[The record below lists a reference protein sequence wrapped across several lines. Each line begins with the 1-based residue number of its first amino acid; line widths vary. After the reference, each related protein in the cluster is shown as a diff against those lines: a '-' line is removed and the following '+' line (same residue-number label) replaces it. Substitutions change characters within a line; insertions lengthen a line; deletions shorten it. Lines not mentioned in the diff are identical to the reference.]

1 MVELGPD
8 LGALYLDVL
17 ILLDSSL
24 RLATPLVLA
33 ALAGLYGERAGIV
46 DIGLEGK
53 MLGAAFAAAATA
65 AVTGSAWL
73 GLLAGIGAALAL
85 ALLHGWVSIHQ
96 RGNQIVS
103 GTAINIAVAGLAPT
117 LANHWFHLNGQTPLL
132 DGDARFQTLTWPGA
146 ETIAGVPLI
155 GPLYAEVVSGHNAI
169 TYLAVAIVPA
179 AAWVLYRTRFG
190 LRLRAAGENPE
201 AVDTAGIGV
210 AGIRYRAMA
219 INGVLCG
226 LAGAVLSTGLGSAFV
241 RDMSA
246 GKGFLALAAMIFAK
260 WRPLPTFLAC
270 LLFGFVDALQG
281 RLQGTALPLVGEI
294 PFQFTIMLPYVL
306 TVVILAGFVGRIEAP
321 KASGIPYVKQR

>member
-1 MVELGPD
+1 MAD
-8 LGALYLDVL
+8 LYMDIL
-17 ILLDSSL
+17 ILLDSAL

-33 ALAGLYGERAGIV
+33 ALAGLYAERSGIV

-53 MLGAAFAAAATA
+53 MLGAAFAAAAA
-65 AVTGSAWL
+65 AAATGSAWV
-73 GLLAGIGAALAL
+73 GLLTGVGASIAL

-103 GTAINIAVAGLAPT
+103 GAAINITVAGLAPT

-132 DGDARFQTLTWPGA
+132 SGGARFQALVWPGVDA
-146 ETIAGVPLI
+146 IGSLPVI
-155 GPLYAEVVSGHNAI
+155 GPLYGEVISGHNAV
-169 TYLAVAIVPA
+169 TYMAILSVPI

-201 AVDTAGIGV
+201 AVDTAGISVYGL
-210 AGIRYRAMA
+210 RYKAMI

-226 LAGAVLSTGLGSAFV
+226 LAGTALSTGLGAAFV

-246 GKGFLALAAMIFAK
+246 GRGFLALAAMIFGRWK
-260 WRPLPTFLAC
+260 PVPTLFAC

-281 RLQGTALPLVGEI
+281 RLQGVDLPLIGEI
-294 PFQFTIMLPYVL
+294 PFQFTIMLPYIF
-306 TVVILAGFVGRIEAP
+306 TVIILAGFVGRIAAP
-321 KASGIPYVKQR
+321 RASGIPYSKEG

>member
-1 MVELGPD
+1 MAD
-8 LGALYLDVL
+8 LYLDIL
-17 ILLDSSL
+17 ILLDSAL

-33 ALAGLYGERAGIV
+33 ALAGLYAERSGIV

-53 MLGAAFAAAATA
+53 MLGAAFAAAAAA
-65 AVTGSAWL
+65 AVTGSAWM
-73 GLLAGIGAALAL
+73 GLLTGVGASIAL

-103 GTAINIAVAGLAPT
+103 GAAINIIVAGLAPT

-132 DGDARFQTLTWPGA
+132 SGDARFQALIWPGVDA
-146 ETIAGVPLI
+146 IGNLPVI
-155 GPLYAEVVSGHNAI
+155 GPLYAEVISGHNVVTYIAI
-169 TYLAVAIVPA
+169 LSVPI

-201 AVDTAGIGV
+201 AVDTAGISVYGL
-210 AGIRYRAMA
+210 RYRAMI

-226 LAGAVLSTGLGSAFV
+226 LAGTALSTGLGAAFV

-246 GKGFLALAAMIFAK
+246 GRGFLALAAMIFGRWK
-260 WRPLPTFLAC
+260 PVPTLFAC

-281 RLQGTALPLVGEI
+281 RLQGVDLPLIGEI
-294 PFQFTIMLPYVL
+294 PFQFTIMLPYIF
-306 TVVILAGFVGRIEAP
+306 TVIILAGFVGRIAAP
-321 KASGIPYVKQR
+321 RASGIPYSKEG

>member
-1 MVELGPD
+1 MAD
-8 LGALYLDVL
+8 LYLDIL
-17 ILLDSSL
+17 ILLDSAL

-33 ALAGLYGERAGIV
+33 ALAGLYAERSGIV

-53 MLGAAFAAAATA
+53 MLGAAFAAAAAA
-65 AVTGSAWL
+65 AVTGSAWM
-73 GLLAGIGAALAL
+73 GLLTGVGASIAL

-103 GTAINIAVAGLAPT
+103 GAAINIIVAGLAPT

-132 DGDARFQTLTWPGA
+132 SGDARFQALIWPGVDA
-146 ETIAGVPLI
+146 IGNLPVI
-155 GPLYAEVVSGHNAI
+155 GPLYAEVISGHNVVTYIAI
-169 TYLAVAIVPA
+169 LSVPI

-201 AVDTAGIGV
+201 AVDTAGISVYGL
-210 AGIRYRAMA
+210 RYRAMI

-226 LAGAVLSTGLGSAFV
+226 LAGTALSTGLGAAFV

-246 GKGFLALAAMIFAK
+246 GRGFLALAAMIFGRWK
-260 WRPLPTFLAC
+260 PVPTLFAC

-281 RLQGTALPLVGEI
+281 RLQGVELPLIGEI
-294 PFQFTIMLPYVL
+294 PFQFTIMLPYIF
-306 TVVILAGFVGRIEAP
+306 TVIILAGFVGRIAAP
-321 KASGIPYVKQR
+321 RASGIPYSKEG

>member
-1 MVELGPD
+1 MAE
-8 LGALYLDVL
+8 LYLDIL
-17 ILLDSSL
+17 ILLDSTL

-33 ALAGLYGERAGIV
+33 ALAGLYAERSGIV

-53 MLGAAFAAAATA
+53 MLGSAFAAAAAA
-65 AVTGSAWL
+65 AVTGSALL
-73 GLLAGIGAALAL
+73 GLATGIGASVML

-132 DGDARFQTLTWPGA
+132 GGAARFQVITWPWV
-146 ETIAGVPLI
+146 ETIGAIPVI
-155 GPLYAEVVSGHNAI
+155 GPLYVEVLSGHSAI
-169 TYLAVAIVPA
+169 TYLALLIVPL

-201 AVDTAGIGV
+201 AVDTAGISV
-210 AGIRYRAMA
+210 YALRYQAMI

-226 LAGAVLSTGLGSAFV
+226 IAGTSLSTALGAAFV

-246 GKGFLALAAMIFAK
+246 GKGFLALAAMIFGK
-260 WRPLPTFLAC
+260 WKPVPTLMAC

-281 RLQGTALPLVGEI
+281 RLQGVDLPLIGEI
-294 PFQFTIMLPYVL
+294 PFQFTIMLPYIF
-306 TVVILAGFVGRIEAP
+306 TVVILAGFVGRIDAP
-321 KASGIPYVKQR
+321 RASGIPFEKE